1 MKALVVLSGGLDSTA
16 ALRLSQEQ
24 YDEVEA
30 ISFDYKQKQ
39 RVELELAAKSCA
51 RLGVKHQVLD
61 ISFLNDINKG
71 FSANTDSDM
80 EMPTIEDVLGE
91 PQPVTYVANRNMI
104 LMSIAASYAE
114 TRGIERIIC
123 GFQVND
129 TYGYHDTSPIFVQKL
144 NDVLDENRTH
154 KIKIIAPFVEM
165 SKLDELKAVMELD
178 GNLDLFATTITC
190 YNPDKEGKSCGV
202 CPSCSERLN
211 AFKQIGVKDPI
222 AYVQE
227 EVQEDVPESFIFAL
241 KAVYK

>member
-123 GFQVND
+123 GFQSND
-129 TYGYHDTSPIFVQKL
+129 TYGYHDTTPIFVQKL

-154 KIKIIAPFVEM
+154 KIEIVAPFVSM

-227 EVQEDVPESFIFAL
+227 EDVPSL
-241 KAVYK
+241 R

>member
-104 LMSIAASYAE
+104 LMAIAASYAE

-154 KIKIIAPFVEM
+154 KIKIIAPFVSM

-227 EVQEDVPESFIFAL
+227 EVQEDVPESFI
-241 KAVYK
+241 